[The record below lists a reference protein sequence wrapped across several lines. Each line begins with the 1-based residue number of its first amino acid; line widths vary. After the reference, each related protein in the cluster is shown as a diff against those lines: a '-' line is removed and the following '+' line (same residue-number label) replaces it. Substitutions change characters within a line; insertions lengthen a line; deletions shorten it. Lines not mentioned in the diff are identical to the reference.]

1 MSTTQN
7 SSRPN
12 GAPYL
17 RTSREFPEDPKK
29 LTLQI
34 SKSYIEIANAVN
46 NRTISIFPI
55 SNSIPTGETW
65 YINSTTDLITNNN
78 QRQQT
83 VRQVYIF
90 STISPGATLSIPH
103 YITNFVTFSK
113 IYGTC
118 ITNQPDYRPIP
129 YASVVVNA
137 NIDLRVDSTNI
148 YISVGSGCPQINSGI
163 IILELLTSV

>member
-7 SSRPN
+7 SGRPN

-46 NRTISIFPI
+46 SRTISIFPI

-65 YINSTTDLITNNN
+65 YINSTTDLTTNNN

-83 VRQVYIF
+83 VRQVYVF
-90 STISPGATLSIPH
+90 STIDTGATLYIPH
-103 YITNFVTFSK
+103 YITNFVMFSK

-118 ITNQPDYRPIP
+118 YTNLPDYRPIP
-129 YASVVVNA
+129 YASVAANT
-137 NIDLRVDSTNI
+137 NIDVRVDTTNI
-148 YISVGSGCPQINSGI
+148 YVANGTGSPQINSGM
-163 IILELLTSV
+163 IILEWLTSV